1 MIQDTNRYSPV
12 DGVTYTIYDEENEGL
27 RERECDIQSIL
38 IDGDGPIYEIE
49 HTVEA
54 LSKESEQSDP
64 RN

>member
-1 MIQDTNRYSPV
+1 MG
-12 DGVTYTIYDEENEGL
+12 GVTYTIYDEENEGL

-54 LSKESEQSDP
+54 LSKEGEQSDP